1 MILLLL
7 SATPLAISVRGYQ
20 MPLTWDMTS
29 VNNWSE
35 LKEGAEWSKTEALIF
50 STMTIGMNT
59 ITDTNANEFYARIKI
74 LEGVIGSFVYI
85 DGDDYFFTPADIQ
98 RRIGLHT
105 NGSSDTRTKF
115 LGRMLRNTMA
125 DYDRLTK
132 VAVSA

>member
-1 MILLLL
+1 
-7 SATPLAISVRGYQ
+7 

-29 VNNWSE
+29 VHNWSE

-50 STMTIGMNT
+50 ATMSTGLST
-59 ITDTNANEFYARIKI
+59 ITDTNANEFYARIKM
-74 LEGVIGSFVYI
+74 LEGAIGSFVYI

-98 RRIGLHT
+98 RRIGLRT
-105 NGSSDTRTKF
+105 NGGSETRTKF

-132 VAVSA
+132 VKASA

>member
-1 MILLLL
+1 
-7 SATPLAISVRGYQ
+7 

-74 LEGVIGSFVYI
+74 LEGVIGSFVYV

>member
-1 MILLLL
+1 
-7 SATPLAISVRGYQ
+7 

-50 STMTIGMNT
+50 ATMSTGLST
-59 ITDTNANEFYARIKI
+59 ITDTNANEFYARIKM
-74 LEGVIGSFVYI
+74 LEGAIGSFVYI

-98 RRIGLHT
+98 RRIGLRT
-105 NGSSDTRTKF
+105 NGGRESRTKF

-132 VAVSA
+132 VKASA